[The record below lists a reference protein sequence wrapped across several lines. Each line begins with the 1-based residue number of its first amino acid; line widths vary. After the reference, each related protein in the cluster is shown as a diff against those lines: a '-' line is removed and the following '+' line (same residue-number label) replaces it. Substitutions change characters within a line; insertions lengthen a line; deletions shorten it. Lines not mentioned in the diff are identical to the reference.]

1 MDQIEHRPLIDN
13 FILKSLP
20 LFFLLGLLFWNV
32 SSYSQSKKIVI
43 ERSDYV
49 DINETEVPG
58 AVLLSGNVTIVHEGA
73 RMTCNKAYHFAK
85 DNFIKAFGNV
95 HLTQGD
101 TVVMTSA
108 YAEYN
113 GDKKLAFAK
122 GNVTVRDPQTTLVT
136 DSIRFDRKKQEVY
149 YESDGVIYEKENTLK
164 SKVGRYYLKQKKYEF
179 LTAVTLTNPKYVI
192 KTNHLN
198 YHTKSGDSYLLGPS
212 TIKGK
217 DNFIYT
223 EKGIYN
229 TKTNQAKLV
238 KKSYIKYQNQ
248 LIQGDSLYYDRN
260 KEFSSASK
268 NIKVTDSI
276 NRSVL
281 KGDYGE
287 VYRKKDSIYITK
299 KAVIINKTETDSVY
313 LHAKQFIV
321 TGKPSQRII
330 RGFNNVRIF
339 STDISGKCD
348 SIHSKEQIGLTK
360 MIGNPVLW
368 NKDSQLTGDVIHL
381 VAEKNSKQLDSL
393 KIINNAFMIQKDSLS
408 NNAYN
413 QVKGVYLY
421 GKIINKRLNRVE
433 VVKNAEVIFYVRDDK
448 QELIGINKSLSN
460 RIITE
465 LLNNKVNTINF
476 YQQVDGNIYPEKDL
490 PENARKLRGFLWRE
504 EERIKSLSEL
514 FITEKK

>member
-1 MDQIEHRPLIDN
+1 M
-13 FILKSLP
+13 KSLP
-20 LFFLLGLLFWNV
+20 LFFLIGLFFWNI
-32 SSYSQSKKIVI
+32 SSYSQSKKIHI

-49 DINETEVPG
+49 DINESEVPG

-101 TVVMTSA
+101 TVVMTSS
-108 YAEYN
+108 YVEYN

-136 DSIRFDRKKQEVY
+136 DSLRFDRNKQEVY

-248 LIQGDSLYYDRN
+248 LIQGDSLFYDRN
-260 KEFSSASK
+260 KEFSSATK

-287 VYRKKDSIYITK
+287 VYQKKDSIYLTK
-299 KAVIINKTETDSVY
+299 RAVIVNRTETDSVY

-330 RGFNNVRIF
+330 KGFRNVRIF
-339 STDISGKCD
+339 STDVSGKCD

-368 NKDSQLTGDVIHL
+368 NKDSQLTGEVIHL
-381 VAEKNSKQLDSL
+381 IADKNSKQLDSL

-408 NNAYN
+408 DNAYN

-421 GKIINKRLNRVE
+421 GKIIDKKLNRVE